1 MSIVVVSIS
10 HRHASFDLLERV
22 TLTANE
28 ASALAQ
34 KLTELD
40 HVRESLTL
48 ATCNRVEVFLASDAP
63 DRAVDAVVEQLA
75 QHGEIDAAFV
85 NKSVQVFRNDDA
97 VSHAFRLAAG
107 LESMVQG
114 EGQVLGQLRDA
125 LTRSQLDDTVGTELN
140 SIVQKAL
147 KAGKRAHAET
157 DIDRFAPSIVA
168 AALDQAAAKFPWPPA
183 SFLVAGAGTMSVLA
197 VRTLIDRGINPANI
211 SVANRAHGRALDLA
225 EEHGVQAVR
234 WEDLDTAL
242 VGAHA
247 LITCTGA
254 ADVIFDE
261 ARLAAAVAARA
272 EEAVPFVVLD
282 LALPRDVAS
291 GVRSLENVEVIDLES
306 LSGVAQNA
314 DRAAALADV
323 ESIVEWDIAAHLAER
338 RQESVTP
345 TVVALHDRA
354 RDVVDSEYARIE
366 PRLADLDPQVRED
379 VKDALQRVARKLIH
393 EPTMRLKSLAATSNG
408 QADLESLTALLLA
421 EKSAQSSLLEQ
432 VGERS

>member
-1 MSIVVVSIS
+1 M
-10 HRHASFDLLERV
+10 
-22 TLTANE
+22 
-28 ASALAQ
+28 
-34 KLTELD
+34 
-40 HVRESLTL
+40 
-48 ATCNRVEVFLASDAP
+48 FLASDAP

-168 AALDQAAAKFPWPPA
+168 AALDQAAAKFPCPPA
-183 SFLVAGAGTMSVLA
+183 TFLVAGAGTMSVLA

-261 ARLAAAVAARA
+261 KRLSAPAVARA
-272 EEAVPFVVLD
+272 NESVPLVVLD

-291 GVRSLENVEVIDLES
+291 SVRLLDNVKVIDLES
-306 LSGVAQNA
+306 LSDVPQNA